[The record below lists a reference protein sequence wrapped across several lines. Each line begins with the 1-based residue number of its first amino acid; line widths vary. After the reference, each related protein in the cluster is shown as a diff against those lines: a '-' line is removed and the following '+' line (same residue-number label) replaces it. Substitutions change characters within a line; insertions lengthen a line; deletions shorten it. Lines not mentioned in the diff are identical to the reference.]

1 MKSPLH
7 YQISEYDCGPTSML
21 NAIKFLFEREQ
32 ISPELIRNI
41 MLYSL
46 DSYSTEGAG
55 KSGTSRIAMMFLSNW
70 INGFGAVGQLP
81 ICSEYLTQESVFIG
95 STSRINDALSRGGV
109 VIPRLYYD
117 VEHYVL
123 LTGSSEKGIHVFDPY
138 FHTDAFPERDI
149 LLDQNHPFA
158 YNTIVPQKYFTRT
171 HKELYSLGEMA
182 RREAIIIY
190 NTDTF
195 VTPDRTIEYFI

>member
-55 KSGTSRIAMMFLSNW
+55 KSGTSRIAM
-70 INGFGAVGQLP
+70 
-81 ICSEYLTQESVFIG
+81 
-95 STSRINDALSRGGV
+95 
-109 VIPRLYYD
+109 
-117 VEHYVL
+117 
-123 LTGSSEKGIHVFDPY
+123 
-138 FHTDAFPERDI
+138 I
-149 LLDQNHPFA
+149 LVPSDNSPFA
-158 YNTIVPQKYFTRT
+158 LNISHRNPCLLAQLAESTMPFLEEVW
-171 HKELYSLGEMA
+171 
-182 RREAIIIY
+182 
-190 NTDTF
+190 
-195 VTPDRTIEYFI
+195 